1 MGGSACSYDKN
12 CDFYK
17 AIAGEREKGGGEERE
32 GKKEEKQIYIY
43 IYIYIQRQ
51 RERERE
57 RDFERMLSSQ
67 KSSIRRLQVYFND
80 ENNAIHN
87 FKTTLL

>member
-32 GKKEEKQIYIY
+32 GKMEEKQIYKY
-43 IYIYIQRQ
+43 IYIQ